1 MVVRLI
7 FSSDGS
13 QRVEI
18 VPIQIRLAG
27 PAVLSSDDEDY
38 AEVVRR
44 AEINATNVSEVH
56 H

>member
-18 VPIQIRLAG
+18 VPIQIRRAG
-27 PAVLSSDDEDY
+27 PVVLSSDDEDY

-44 AEINATNVSEVH
+44 AEINATNASEVH